1 MTVKAVTNAVAR
13 SARSGTESGFVVWLD
28 AWKTDG
34 APGEG
39 GPGVEGEGAGESDM
53 GGPDPKGGK

>member
-34 APGEG
+34 ASGEG
-39 GPGVEGEGAGESDM
+39 GPGVEGEGAG
-53 GGPDPKGGK
+53 K